1 MGKWCG
7 NIGCGE
13 YDSKEKCGCHLHGE
27 YAYDCIDFTEGEE
40 PQNLPTAN
48 VKPTLSEV
56 TDRMIN
62 SACLSYRH
70 DFGLLTEEEQ
80 NRMRIEAK
88 EWLRAWKKEFG
99 HFA

>member
-40 PQNLPTAN
+40 PQNLPTAD

-56 TDRMIN
+56 LAKMQDKSSFNGWGVEFVAIDYVKQI
-62 SACLSYRH
+62 LSEY
-70 DFGLLTEEEQ
+70 
-80 NRMRIEAK
+80 
-88 EWLRAWKKEFG
+88 
-99 HFA
+99 FA

>member
-1 MGKWCG
+1 MSELTWQESV
-7 NIGCGE
+7 NQRLE
-13 YDSKEKCGCHLHGE
+13 RLEK
-27 YAYDCIDFTEGEE
+27 
-40 PQNLPTAN
+40 AN
-48 VKPTLSEV
+48 GAKPTLCEV

-62 SACLSYRH
+62 SACMSYRH

-88 EWLRAWKKEFG
+88 EWLRVWKKEFG